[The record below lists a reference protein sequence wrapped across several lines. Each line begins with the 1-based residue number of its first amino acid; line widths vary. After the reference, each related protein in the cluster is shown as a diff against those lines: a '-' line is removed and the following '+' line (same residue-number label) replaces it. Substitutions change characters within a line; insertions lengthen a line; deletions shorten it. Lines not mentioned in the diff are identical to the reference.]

1 MIIDNHRNLLH
12 LLTSEVG
19 TTQKVLAAQQFR
31 QLSEDTADVA
41 IRRSSREKNLR
52 LQPGILLSTRR
63 FPS

>member
-1 MIIDNHRNLLH
+1 MIIDNHRNSLH

-41 IRRSSREKNLR
+41 IQRSSREK
-52 LQPGILLSTRR
+52 T
-63 FPS
+63 